1 MFHPKNLKG
10 IDMNELIASIGD
22 FYKNNGIEATKEQVI
37 SSLILG
43 LKEDFGLTNKEAFD
57 VVFGEGR
64 YDAMIGD
71 LWTKFAEA
79 NKI

>member
-22 FYKNNGIEATKEQVI
+22 FYKNNGIEATKEQVV

-43 LKEDFGLTNKEAFD
+43 LKEAFGLTNKEAFD